1 MYELRVVVIS
11 FPSQGVFR
19 FDAVSAYNAY
29 GLLFRLYLSHHHP
42 YARNDCNEN
51 ASLYE
56 LITCVNTVKDLSE
69 FDALLD
75 SKLASQK

>member
-1 MYELRVVVIS
+1 MKKSLLKS
-11 FPSQGVFR
+11 LQTR
-19 FDAVSAYNAY
+19 FKRTSKAI
-29 GLLFRLYLSHHHP
+29 RQKLS
-42 YARNDCNEN
+42 DVNEN